1 MPSPELPV
9 FKMRLALPANLG
21 NFHVFNLQNGIVVK
35 GGTIGELFS
44 VEGNLLNKAVLL
56 KFSMQRNH
64 LEGLFK
70 TDYSLKGWD
79 GERRGRLRRKGRY
92 IYI

>member
-1 MPSPELPV
+1 
-9 FKMRLALPANLG
+9 MRLALPANLG
-21 NFHVFNLQNGIVVK
+21 NFRVFNLLNGIVVK

-44 VEGNLLNKAVLL
+44 MEGNLLNRAVLL

-70 TDYSLKGWD
+70 TDYSLKRWD
-79 GERRGRLRRKGRY
+79 GERKGRLRREGIY
-92 IYI
+92 IYIKL

>member
-1 MPSPELPV
+1 
-9 FKMRLALPANLG
+9 MRLALPANLG
-21 NFHVFNLQNGIVVK
+21 NSNVFNLLNGIVVK

-44 VEGNLLNKAVLL
+44 MEGSLLNRAVLL

-70 TDYSLKGWD
+70 TDYILKGWD
-79 GERRGRLRRKGRY
+79 GERRGRLRRQG